1 MTGSLGPRQE
11 SPSSGASTPGCH
23 GPSPCPSPLAVE
35 KVQRQVGLLLLGSQM
50 RTEPSAEQEA
60 RRWEAGLKAR
70 PHTASPWPSRTWLNT
85 LGSGSA
91 GGGKRAASGPRPS
104 SSSDSPA
111 APALPSHPPP
121 PVLMPSELLR
131 LQLWAGCS
139 AKVSGFQCPQSG
151 SSRGR
156 DDLAPKLF
164 PQARDSACH
173 KALHGM
179 YLL

>member
-85 LGSGSA
+85 LGSGPA
-91 GGGKRAASGPRPS
+91 GVGRGLHQGRGPAPARTARQPQLCQVTPRPQS
-104 SSSDSPA
+104 S
-111 APALPSHPPP
+111 
-121 PVLMPSELLR
+121 
-131 LQLWAGCS
+131 
-139 AKVSGFQCPQSG
+139 CPQSCSG
-151 SSRGR
+151 CNCGPAVLRRFQAFNAPRVEAPEVGMIWLPSRSPRPTTVPAIKPCMGR
-156 DDLAPKLF
+156 TF
-164 PQARDSACH
+164 
-173 KALHGM
+173 
-179 YLL
+179 